1 MSGLAEMLAS
11 YDASYIARCEL
22 RHLSASFFLF
32 GLPLLASYRILTM
45 RSLGRVTST
54 VPPWWW
60 LGLLLALGLALG
72 VTLDFEID
80 FGTTFPP
87 GWA

>member
-1 MSGLAEMLAS
+1 MSGLEEMLAS

-22 RHLSASFFLF
+22 RHLSASFFLV
-32 GLPLLASYRILTM
+32 GVPLLASYRILTM
-45 RSLGRVTST
+45 RSLGRVTSML
-54 VPPWWW
+54 PSWWW
-60 LGLLLALGLALG
+60 LGLLLGLGLALG
-72 VTLDFEID
+72 VTLHYDID